1 MNPLASG
8 MTHSSD
14 DPMLPMLALGRT
26 SAEDISRPEY
36 QAGVTCPVRANR
48 YFIEQFTEPAALD
61 IAAIIAGHAPE
72 QEWEAKEKALRELCF
87 NLRAGTQYQTVKDYH
102 IAFKI
107 EAILNREQEK
117 QP

>member
-36 QAGVTCPVRANR
+36 QAGVTCPARANR
-48 YFIEQFTEPAALD
+48 YFIEQFTEPV
-61 IAAIIAGHAPE
+61 G
-72 QEWEAKEKALRELCF
+72 
-87 NLRAGTQYQTVKDYH
+87 
-102 IAFKI
+102 
-107 EAILNREQEK
+107 
-117 QP
+117 